1 MAKLTELADKYL
13 YGHGLFLPKITYSD
27 ILEIIILVFIIYKL
41 MVWIR
46 NTRAWALMRGLFLLM
61 IFLLI
66 AYVLQMDVILWL
78 AGKAI
83 NIGFIFII
91 IMFQPELRKGLEHLG
106 HRNVLTWLFPFE
118 SNKNESQYYSGQM
131 IHEVINACVDMSRH
145 NTGALIVI
153 QRQESLGEYEN
164 TGISI
169 DAVVSAQ
176 LIMNI
181 FEHNTPLHDGA
192 VIIKNERIDSAT
204 CYLPLSD
211 NMMIS
216 KELGTRHRAAVGISE
231 ISDSI
236 TVVVSEET
244 GGISV
249 AIAGRLYRDL
259 DKEQLR
265 SYLVANQNKTQERVP
280 KKIRRRKK
288 S

>member
-1 MAKLTELADKYL
+1 M
-13 YGHGLFLPKITYSD
+13 
-27 ILEIIILVFIIYKL
+27 
-41 MVWIR
+41 
-46 NTRAWALMRGLFLLM
+46 
-61 IFLLI
+61 
-66 AYVLQMDVILWL
+66 
-78 AGKAI
+78 
-83 NIGFIFII
+83 
-91 IMFQPELRKGLEHLG
+91 
-106 HRNVLTWLFPFE
+106 
-118 SNKNESQYYSGQM
+118 
-131 IHEVINACVDMSRH
+131 
-145 NTGALIVI
+145 
-153 QRQESLGEYEN
+153 
-164 TGISI
+164 
-169 DAVVSAQ
+169 SAQ